1 MVIAEL
7 RQIIDDLRGRDL
19 CHQLLGLGVV
29 ELRCLEAALVSMS
42 KTWQRW
48 QASTVIPRQ
57 VGQLRKAGET

>member
-7 RQIIDDLRGRDL
+7 REIIDDLRGRDL

-29 ELRCLEAALVSMS
+29 ELRCLEAALVRMS

-48 QASTVIPRQ
+48 QASAR
-57 VGQLRKAGET
+57 GAGLLRKAGET